1 MQGQAS
7 QRERQHAKQ
16 EAERK
21 TLAAEDK
28 KPDKVVKARF
38 YIFNTDKSNNL
49 SKANLLKG
57 VKNKDVG
64 EKVVLNR
71 KPSHEGTT
79 CWTIKIKYLK
89 FRQ

>member
-21 TLAAEDK
+21 TLATAADK

-38 YIFNTDKSNNL
+38 YIFNTDKSNDL
-49 SKANLLKG
+49 SKANLLRG

-64 EKVVLNR
+64 EKVELNR
-71 KPSHEGTT
+71 K
-79 CWTIKIKYLK
+79 L
-89 FRQ
+89 